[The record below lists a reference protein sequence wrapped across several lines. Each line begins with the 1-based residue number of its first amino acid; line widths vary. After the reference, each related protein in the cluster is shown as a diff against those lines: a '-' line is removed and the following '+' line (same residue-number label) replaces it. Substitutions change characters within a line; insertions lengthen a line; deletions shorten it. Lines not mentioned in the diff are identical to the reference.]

1 MTLGIRLPIVVF
13 QLRNVAKYVTLDVQ
27 VRASVDQLPRWRI
40 RNESAT
46 KIITKW
52 HDSQWRQREFKVGGT
67 SFVTELTVRLPD

>member
-27 VRASVDQLPRWRI
+27 VRAPSTGCRAGLY
-40 RNESAT
+40 NESAT

-52 HDSQWRQREFKVGGT
+52 HDSQWRQRQFKVGGT